1 MDASPC
7 RQPAALQGPWP
18 GSRSWQAR
26 AFWRRSSP
34 EDVHLC
40 TSAAADSSGRTHA
53 DRRGRDPP
61 PSPVPPIIGRRAAR
75 VLAAWWVFWAWVEAV
90 QLIDTPNPN
99 PNPNPNGCVGDA
111 RQRLIL
117 AGLVP

>member
-1 MDASPC
+1 MPTGEAEI
-7 RQPAALQGPWP
+7 L
-18 GSRSWQAR
+18 
-26 AFWRRSSP
+26 
-34 EDVHLC
+34 L
-40 TSAAADSSGRTHA
+40 RT
-53 DRRGRDPP
+53 
-61 PSPVPPIIGRRAAR
+61 PVPPIIGRRAAR
-75 VLAAWWVFWAWVEAV
+75 VLAAWWVFWAWAEAV